1 MRRLTSIG
9 QPLDMSPNAFGE
21 PRLSNDARDDVPE
34 LRRRIAE
41 DGYLF
46 FREFFGRE
54 ETIGARREVVN
65 WLDGGGMLD
74 RGRPVLEAV
83 AAAHASTRI
92 EPEAG
97 KFPSVR
103 RLMHG
108 GRIMQ
113 FYERLLGG
121 TARAYDYIWL
131 RVPSP
136 GQVTGPHCD
145 IIYMGRGTT
154 NLYTSWVPLGDVLL
168 EHGAPL
174 ILEGSHRVE
183 KLKTSYGRMDIDRHR
198 NWRKVRFRHWKL
210 FRGGDYSRNPRAVQR
225 QFRLRWLT
233 TNFFVGDL
241 LVFTAYTL
249 HASLDNVSNVIRISA
264 DTRYQLASEPIDERW
279 IGDNPI
285 GHSQAE

>member
-1 MRRLTSIG
+1 M
-9 QPLDMSPNAFGE
+9 
-21 PRLSNDARDDVPE
+21 SNDARDDVPE

-46 FREFFGRE
+46 FRDFFGRE
-54 ETIGARREVVN
+54 ETLGARREVVN
-65 WLDGGGMLD
+65 WLDGGGLLD
-74 RGRPVLEAV
+74 RGRPVLAAV

-113 FYERLLGG
+113 FYERFLGG
-121 TARAYDYIWL
+121 TARAYDHIWL

-154 NLYTSWVPLGDVLL
+154 NLYTS
-168 EHGAPL
+168 
-174 ILEGSHRVE
+174 
-183 KLKTSYGRMDIDRHR
+183 
-198 NWRKVRFRHWKL
+198 
-210 FRGGDYSRNPRAVQR
+210 
-225 QFRLRWLT
+225 
-233 TNFFVGDL
+233 
-241 LVFTAYTL
+241 
-249 HASLDNVSNVIRISA
+249 
-264 DTRYQLASEPIDERW
+264 
-279 IGDNPI
+279 
-285 GHSQAE
+285 